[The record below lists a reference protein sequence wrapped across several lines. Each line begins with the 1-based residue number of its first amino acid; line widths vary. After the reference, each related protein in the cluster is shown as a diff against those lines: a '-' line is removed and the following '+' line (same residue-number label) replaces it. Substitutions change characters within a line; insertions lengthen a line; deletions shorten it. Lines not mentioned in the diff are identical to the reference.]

1 MSAPRSGPHRDLFRP
16 ALDEIIDPDHS
27 LVRLAQDLNWN
38 RLEGHIR
45 SACRPGPGQPPLASR
60 LIAGLFVLKRI
71 HDLSD
76 EALCARWLENPYDQ
90 YFCGEQHFRRRL
102 PFDKS
107 SMARWRGRLGED
119 EINALVDNC
128 LEQAGHFGSENS
140 TSVAGWSQQTTNC

>member
-16 ALDEIIDPDHS
+16 ALDEIIDPDHP
-27 LVRLAQDLNWN
+27 LVHLAHDLNWN
-38 RLEGHIR
+38 QLEGRIR

-90 YFCGEQHFRRRL
+90 YFCGEQHFRKRL
-102 PFDKS
+102 PFDRS
-107 SMARWRGRLGED
+107 SLARWRGRLGED
-119 EINALVDNC
+119 EINSLVDVC
-128 LEQAGHFGSENS
+128 LQQAGHYGSES
-140 TSVAGWSQQTTNC
+140 GATELDWSRQTANC